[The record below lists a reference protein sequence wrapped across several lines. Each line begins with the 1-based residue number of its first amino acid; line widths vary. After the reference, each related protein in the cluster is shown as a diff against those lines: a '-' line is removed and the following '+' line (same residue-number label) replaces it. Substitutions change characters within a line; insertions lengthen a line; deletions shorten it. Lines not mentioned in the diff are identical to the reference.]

1 MSKKNNQITVVIAAV
16 LIGIASIIFLAIY
29 TEPTEKKDYHTVTS
43 PDGETISYH
52 LAGHGNVTLLFIHG
66 WSCDSRYWKFQ
77 VPYFAQNYQIAALD
91 LAGHGRSS
99 QNRDVYSME
108 SFGLDVKAVAED
120 LDAQK
125 VILIGHSM
133 GGAVMA
139 EAAKLMP
146 DRIIG
151 LIGIDTLHNVEED
164 ISPHVVAH
172 IISGFR
178 RDFENQV
185 KAFVEP
191 MLPVNID
198 SELKE
203 WIISNLSTAS
213 PDVAI
218 SAFEEYTAKLQ
229 NMGLANIFK
238 DIKIPV
244 HCINGDLVPTNIEA
258 NRQYMVSFD
267 ATIMNNVGHFPM
279 LEKPEEFNSLLEET
293 IEEIIRAN

>member
-1 MSKKNNQITVVIAAV
+1 MIRKKIWITAMIAAAIV
-16 LIGIASIIFLAIY
+16 CAAAVIFIVAMNATLHES
-29 TEPTEKKDYHTVTS
+29 TGYHTAVS
-43 PDGETISYH
+43 SDGETISYH

-66 WSCDSRYWKFQ
+66 WSCDSRYWKQ
-77 VPYFAQNYQIAALD
+77 QIPYFAQNYQVAAID
-91 LAGHGRSS
+91 LAGHSRSS

-146 DRIIG
+146 DRVIG
-151 LIGIDTLHNVEED
+151 LVGVDTLHNVEEA

-185 KAFVEP
+185 EAFVEP
-191 MLPVNID
+191 MLPFNIN

-203 WIISNLSTAS
+203 WIISNLSAAS

-279 LEKPEEFNSLLEET
+279 LEKPEEFSPNFSLGGQ
-293 IEEIIRAN
+293 NH